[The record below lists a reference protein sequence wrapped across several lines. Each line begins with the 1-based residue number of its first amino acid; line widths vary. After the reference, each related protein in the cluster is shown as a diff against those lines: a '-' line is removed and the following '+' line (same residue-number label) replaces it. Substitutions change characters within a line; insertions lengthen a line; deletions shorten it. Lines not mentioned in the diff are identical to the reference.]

1 MSFISSMLGGQQK
14 DPTEGMYVQ
23 DAGQLNLNRVNQNA
37 LQGRMQGFENQLQT
51 QAAGGG
57 PSVATTMLNNAQQQN
72 AAQANAMAAS
82 QRGVNPGLALR
93 SAMQS
98 NAGAN
103 QAAQAQG
110 VAARQQEQLNAQQM
124 LGQNQGAQAS
134 LVNTMQ
140 GQGYQNQQYKAG
152 LQAQASNAN
161 AERAQKASSGAIGG
175 LANMAGAAFGMA
187 DGGDVPNTAIPQ
199 LQTDTSYEMFGGGS
213 KDSKK
218 PKGDAKASAAPQAAP
233 NSPMGTATVMG
244 DRPAPV
250 LLNQPI
256 GPQTQAQAGPQS
268 FIGRALG
275 NAQGHLDTFGSNMS
289 KLGTQLGFAQGGTVP
304 ALVSPGERYLPPSE
318 VKKVEKGEKSPMKAG
333 EKIPGK
339 PKVGGATN
347 SYANDTVHK
356 KLKEGGIILPR
367 AVTMSPDAE
376 KKAMAFMKALQAKR
390 GAK

>member
-1 MSFISSMLGGQQK
+1 MSFISNLLGGQQA
-14 DPTEGMYVQ
+14 DPTQELYTQ

-37 LQGRMQGFENQLQT
+37 LVNQLQT

-57 PSVATTMLNNAQQQN
+57 PSVATTMLKNAQQQN
-72 AAQANAMAAS
+72 AQSANALAAS
-82 QRGVNPGLALR
+82 QRGINPGLALR
-93 SAMQS
+93 NAMSS
-98 NAGAN
+98 NANAN
-103 QAAQAQG
+103 QQAQAQG
-110 VAARQQEQLNAQQM
+110 VAARQQEQLNAQQQ
-124 LGQNQGAQAS
+124 LGGQI
-134 LVNTMQ
+134 NTMQ
-140 GQGYQNQQYKAG
+140 QQGMQGQQYKAG
-152 LQAQASNAN
+152 LQAQANNAN
-161 AERAQKASSGAIGG
+161 AERAQKASSGVIGQIGNAIGG
-175 LANMAGAAFGMA
+175 AFGMA
-187 DGGDVPNTAIPQ
+187 DGGYVPNTVVPQ

-218 PKGDAKASAAPQAAP
+218 SKADAKAPAAPQAAP
-233 NSPMGTATVMG
+233 NSPMGKATVMG

-268 FIGRALG
+268 FIGKALG
-275 NAQGHLDTFGSNMS
+275 NAQGHLDTFGANMS
-289 KLGTQLGFAQGGTVP
+289 KLGTQLGFAQGGTVQ

-347 SYANDTVHK
+347 SYSNDTVHK

-367 AVTMSPDAE
+367 TVTMSPDAE

-390 GAK
+390 GSKA